1 MKTYLLAGE
10 GTSTMA
16 QQVMVRKQALRA
28 LLDDFEDLVEDVE
41 LAESGSLQI
50 LQRRLQDVKE
60 GRVKGLT
67 ERDLAD
73 YLRKRRGRGSRN

>member
-1 MKTYLLAGE
+1 
-10 GTSTMA
+10 MA